1 MNTIKSALFTLFLS
15 LSINVYSQDLDLA
28 RAYFEKGEFEKSYE
42 LYKGLSKDGSS
53 ANNIHKQYLN
63 TMYRLKK
70 YDEAEKFLKK
80 QIKNNS
86 QQIAYKADYIELMK
100 LTNEEP
106 EKIATLQSDLI
117 DEAVEID
124 VNVYALQDYYYKI
137 NDYDFLI
144 KLLEKAK
151 RQDKTQTKFA
161 IQLARAY
168 LYNGEKDKML
178 EEILNY
184 GLMNQ
189 NSSYVKRTIQDNFR
203 EEEEFEKLEEVLYRK
218 IQENPNITYYNDIL
232 IWHFVQRK
240 NFRKAFSQARAV
252 DRRLRLEGQKVFEI
266 ASIAFQNKDY
276 KSASTMYEYVMKE
289 YPNGEYYP
297 YARRWLIQSKEE
309 VVKNT
314 YPVDLNDI
322 RDLIS
327 EYEQMFREVGNT
339 NKTLEAAKNVALL
352 KAFYLN
358 EHDEAIKILEDAI
371 SKAGSSQNFK
381 DECKIDMGDIYILK
395 NEPWESTLLYLQV
408 EKSQKEDKLGEI
420 AKLKGAKNY
429 YYKGDF
435 ELAKEVLD
443 ILKKATTR
451 EIANDA
457 MQLSL
462 LIQDNTGMDTS
473 KVAMED
479 FAKVDLLVFQN
490 KNEEALAD
498 LDTMLEKYKKHYLAD
513 EILWLRAR
521 TKLKMNRTDE
531 AISDLNLLLKDYSV
545 DILADDA
552 LFRLALLTEE
562 VKEDKSQAMKLY
574 RQLLRDY
581 PGSIFGVEA
590 RKRYRGLRGDF
601 IN

>member
-1 MNTIKSALFTLFLS
+1 MNTIKSALFTIFLS
-15 LSINVYSQDLDLA
+15 LSINAYSQDLDLA

-42 LYKGLSKDGSS
+42 LFKGLSREGSS
-53 ANNIHKQYLN
+53 ANNIHREYLS

-80 QIKNNS
+80 QIKNNN
-86 QQIAYKADYIELMK
+86 QQIAYKADYVELLK
-100 LTNEEP
+100 LENEEP
-106 EKIATLQSDLI
+106 EKIAKLQSELI
-117 DEAVEID
+117 EEAVEID

-151 RQDKTQTKFA
+151 KQDKTQTKFA

-168 LYNGEKDKML
+168 LYNGEKNKML

-184 GLMNQ
+184 GLVNQ
-189 NSSYVKRTIQDNFR
+189 NSSYVKATIQDSFK

-218 IQENPNITYYNDIL
+218 IQENPNIVYYNDIL

-276 KSASTMYEYVMKE
+276 KSASTMYEYVMNE

-309 VVKNT
+309 IVKNT
-314 YPVDLNDI
+314 YPIDLKDI
-322 RDLIS
+322 KDLIS

-358 EHDEAIKILEDAI
+358 EHDEAIQILEDAI
-371 SKAGSSQNFK
+371 SRAGSNQNFK

-420 AKLKGAKNY
+420 AKLRGAKNY

-473 KVAMED
+473 TVAMED

-498 LDTMLEKYKKHYLAD
+498 LDVMLEKYKKHYLAD

-521 TKLKMNRTDE
+521 TKLKMNKIDD
-531 AISDLNLLLKDYSV
+531 AIADLNLLIKDYTA

-552 LFRLALLTEE
+552 LFRLALLSEE
-562 VKEDKSQAMKLY
+562 VKDDKPEAMKLY
-574 RQLLRDY
+574 RKLLQDY

-601 IN
+601 LN

>member
-1 MNTIKSALFTLFLS
+1 MNTIKSALFTVFLS
-15 LSINVYSQDLDLA
+15 LSINAYSQDLDLA

-42 LYKGLSKDGSS
+42 LFKGLSKDGSS
-53 ANNIHKQYLN
+53 ANNIHKEYLS

-80 QIKNNS
+80 QIKNNN
-86 QQIAYKADYIELMK
+86 QQIAYKADYIELLK
-100 LTNEEP
+100 LENEEP
-106 EKIATLQSDLI
+106 EKIAKLQNELI
-117 DEAVEID
+117 EEAVEID

-137 NDYDFLI
+137 NDYIFLI
-144 KLLEKAK
+144 KLLEEARK
-151 RQDKTQTKFA
+151 QDKTQTKFA

-178 EEILNY
+178 EEVLNY
-184 GLMNQ
+184 GLVNQ
-189 NSSYVKRTIQDNFR
+189 NASYVKATIQDSFK
-203 EEEEFEKLEEVLYRK
+203 EEDEFEKLEEVLYRK
-218 IQENPNITYYNDIL
+218 IQENPNIVYYNDIL

-276 KSASTMYEYVMKE
+276 KSASTMYEYVMNE

-309 VVKNT
+309 IVKNT
-314 YPVDLNDI
+314 YPIDLTDI
-322 RDLIS
+322 KDLIG

-352 KAFYLN
+352 KSFYLN
-358 EHDEAIKILEDAI
+358 EHDEAIQILEDAI
-371 SKAGSSQNFK
+371 SRAGSNQNFK

-420 AKLKGAKNY
+420 AKLRGAKNY

-473 KVAMED
+473 TVAMED

-498 LDTMLEKYKKHYLAD
+498 LDVMLDKYKKHYLAD

-521 TKLKMNRTDE
+521 TKLKMNKIDE
-531 AISDLNLLLKDYSV
+531 AIADLNLLIKDYSV

-562 VKEDKSQAMKLY
+562 LKEDKPEAMKLY
-574 RQLLRDY
+574 RKLLQDY

>member
-1 MNTIKSALFTLFLS
+1 MNTIKSALFTVFLI
-15 LSINVYSQDLDLA
+15 LSIGAFSQEVDLA
-28 RAYFEKGEFEKSYE
+28 RTYFEKGEFEKSYD
-42 LYKGLSKDGSS
+42 LFKNLSKDESV
-53 ANNIHKQYLN
+53 ANNIHKEYLAA
-63 TMYRLKK
+63 MYRLKK

-86 QQIAYKADYIELMK
+86 QMIAYKADHIELMK
-100 LTNEEP
+100 LTSESP
-106 EKIATLQSDLI
+106 EKITKAQSDLLN
-117 DEAVEID
+117 EAIQID

-137 NDYDFLI
+137 NDYDTLI
-144 KLLEKAK
+144 KLLETAK
-151 RQDKTQTKFA
+151 QADKSQSKFA

-168 LYNGEKDKML
+168 LYNGEKYKML
-178 EEILNY
+178 EEVLNY

-189 NSSYVKRTIQDNFR
+189 NTGYVQATIQDNFR
-203 EEEEFEKLEEVLYRK
+203 EEEEFEKLEAIFYQK
-218 IQENPNITYYNDIL
+218 IQENPNIVYYNDLL
-232 IWHFVQRK
+232 IWHFIQRK
-240 NFRKAFSQARAV
+240 NFRKAFAQARAV

-266 ASIAFQNKDY
+266 ASIAFQNKDF
-276 KSASTMYEYVMKE
+276 KNAATMYEYIMKE

-309 VVKNT
+309 IVKTT
-314 YPVDLNDI
+314 YPIDLKDI
-322 RDLIS
+322 KDLIA

-339 NKTLEAAKNVALL
+339 NKTLEAARNVALL
-352 KAFYLN
+352 KAFYLD
-358 EHDEAIKILEDAI
+358 EHDEAIKILEDAVNR
-371 SKAGSSQNFK
+371 AGSNQNFK

-420 AKLKGAKNY
+420 AKLRGAKNY

-473 KVAMED
+473 TVAMED

-490 KNEEALAD
+490 KNEEALAE
-498 LDTMLEKYKKHYLAD
+498 LNVMLEKYKKHYLAD
-513 EILWLRAR
+513 EILLLRAK
-521 TKLKMNRTDE
+521 TKLKMNQIE
-531 AISDLNLLLKDYSV
+531 EGMADLNLLITDYSV

-552 LFRLALLTEE
+552 LFLLATLTEE
-562 VKEDKSQAMKLY
+562 VKSDKGEAMKLY
-574 RQLLRDY
+574 RKLLADY
-581 PGSIFGVEA
+581 PGSIYGVEA
-590 RKRYRGLRGDF
+590 RKRYRLLRGDF
-601 IN
+601 VN

>member
-1 MNTIKSALFTLFLS
+1 MNTIKSALFTVFLS
-15 LSINVYSQDLDLA
+15 LSINVYSQDLA
-28 RAYFEKGEFEKSYE
+28 RAYFGKGEFEKSYE
-42 LYKGLSKDGSS
+42 LFKGLAKDGSS
-53 ANNIHKQYLN
+53 ANNIHKEYLS

-80 QIKNNS
+80 QIKNNN
-86 QQIAYKADYIELMK
+86 QQIAYKADYVELLK
-100 LTNEEP
+100 LINEDP
-106 EKIATLQSDLI
+106 EKISKLQSELI
-117 DEAVEID
+117 EEAVEVD
-124 VNVYALQDYYYKI
+124 VNVYALQDYYYQI

-151 RQDKTQTKFA
+151 NQDKTQIKFA

-168 LYNGEKDKML
+168 LYNGEKNKML

-189 NSSYVKRTIQDNFR
+189 NSSYVKATIQDNFK
-203 EEEEFEKLEEVLYRK
+203 EEDEFEKLEEVLYRK
-218 IQENPNITYYNDIL
+218 IQENPNIVYYNDIL

-240 NFRKAFSQARAV
+240 NFRKAFIQARAV

-276 KSASTMYEYVMKE
+276 KSASTMYEYVMTE

-309 VVKNT
+309 IVKNT
-314 YPVDLNDI
+314 YPIDLKDI
-322 RDLIS
+322 KDLIG
-327 EYEQMFREVGNT
+327 EYEQMFREVGST

-352 KAFYLN
+352 KAFYLS
-358 EHDEAIKILEDAI
+358 EHDEAIQILEDAI
-371 SKAGSSQNFK
+371 SNAGSNQNFK

-420 AKLKGAKNY
+420 AKLRGAKNY

-473 KVAMED
+473 TVAMED

-498 LDTMLEKYKKHYLAD
+498 LDVMLEKYKKHYLAD

-521 TKLKMNRTDE
+521 TKLKMNKIDD
-531 AISDLNLLLKDYSV
+531 AIADLNLLIKDYSI

-562 VKEDKSQAMKLY
+562 MKEDKPEAMKLY
-574 RQLLRDY
+574 RKLLQDY

>member
-1 MNTIKSALFTLFLS
+1 MNTIKSALFTVFLS
-15 LSINVYSQDLDLA
+15 LSINAYSQDLDLA

-42 LYKGLSKDGSS
+42 LFKGLSKDGSS
-53 ANNIHKQYLN
+53 ANNIHKEYLS

-80 QIKNNS
+80 QMKNNN
-86 QQIAYKADYIELMK
+86 QLIAYKADYVELLK
-100 LTNEEP
+100 LKNENP
-106 EKIATLQSDLI
+106 EKVAKLQSELI
-117 DEAVEID
+117 EEAVEVD
-124 VNVYALQDYYYKI
+124 VNVYALQDYYYQI

-151 RQDKTQTKFA
+151 KQDKTQTKFA

-184 GLMNQ
+184 GLINQ
-189 NSSYVKRTIQDNFR
+189 NSSYVKATIQDNFK
-203 EEEEFEKLEEVLYRK
+203 EEDEFEKLEKVLYRK
-218 IQENPNITYYNDIL
+218 IQENPNIVYYNDIL

-240 NFRKAFSQARAV
+240 NFRKAFTQARAV

-266 ASIAFQNKDY
+266 ASIAFQNRDY
-276 KSASTMYEYVMKE
+276 KSASTMYTYVMTE

-309 VVKNT
+309 IVKNT
-314 YPVDLNDI
+314 YPIDLKDI
-322 RDLIS
+322 KDLIG
-327 EYEQMFREVGNT
+327 EYEQMFREVGST

-358 EHDEAIKILEDAI
+358 EHDEAIQILEDAI
-371 SKAGSSQNFK
+371 SSAGSNQNFK

-420 AKLKGAKNY
+420 AKLRGAKNY

-473 KVAMED
+473 TVAMED
-479 FAKVDLLVFQN
+479 FAQVDLLVFQN
-490 KNEEALAD
+490 KNEEALAS
-498 LDTMLEKYKKHYLAD
+498 LDVMLEKYKKHYLAD

-521 TKLKMNRTDE
+521 TKLKMNKIDD
-531 AISDLNLLLKDYSV
+531 AIADLNLLIKDYSI

-562 VKEDKSQAMKLY
+562 MKEDKPEAMKLY
-574 RQLLRDY
+574 RKLLKDY

>member
-15 LSINVYSQDLDLA
+15 FSFNVYAQDIDLA

-42 LYKGLSKDGSS
+42 LYKNLSKDKS
-53 ANNIHKQYLN
+53 AANSIHKEYIS

-80 QIKNNS
+80 QIKYNS
-86 QQIAYKADYIELMK
+86 NFIVYKADYIELMK
-100 LTNEEP
+100 LTEENQQVIV
-106 EKIATLQSDLI
+106 KAQNDLI
-117 DEAVEID
+117 REAVEVD
-124 VNVYALQDYYYKI
+124 GNVYALQDYYYKI
-137 NDYDFLI
+137 NEYTFLI
-144 KLLEKAK
+144 KLLESA
-151 RQDKTQTKFA
+151 RQADKSQTKFA

-168 LYNGEKDKML
+168 LYNGEKSKML
-178 EEILNY
+178 EEVLNY
-184 GLMNQ
+184 GLINQ
-189 NSSYVKRTIQDNFR
+189 NSSYVKRTIQDNFK
-203 EEEEFEKLEEVLYRK
+203 EEKEFEELELVLYQK
-218 IQENPNITYYNDIL
+218 IQENPGVVYYNDIL

-276 KSASTMYEYVMKE
+276 KNAATMYEYVMKE
-289 YPNGEYYP
+289 YPTGEYYP

-314 YPVDLNDI
+314 YPIDI
-322 RDLIS
+322 EDIKDLIS
-327 EYEQMFREVGNT
+327 EYEQLFKEVRNT

-371 SKAGSSQNFK
+371 NRAGSNQNFK

-473 KVAMED
+473 TVAMED

-490 KNEEALAD
+490 KNEEALKE
-498 LDTMLEKYKKHYLAD
+498 LDNMLPKYKKHYLAD
-513 EILWLRAR
+513 EILWLRAK
-521 TKLKMNRTDE
+521 TKLNMNKIDA
-531 AISDLNLLLKDYSV
+531 AIDDLNLLITDYGV

-552 LFRLALLTEE
+552 LFKLAILTEE
-562 VKEDKSQAMKLY
+562 VKDNKTEAMKLY
-574 RQLLRDY
+574 RKLLQDY

-590 RKRYRGLRGDF
+590 RKRYRILRGDF

>member
-371 SKAGSSQNFK
+371 SKAGSNQNFK

-562 VKEDKSQAMKLY
+562 VKEDKSEAMKLY

>member
-1 MNTIKSALFTLFLS
+1 MNTIKSALFTVFLS
-15 LSINVYSQDLDLA
+15 LSINAYSQDLDLA

-42 LYKGLSKDGSS
+42 LFKGLSKDGSS
-53 ANNIHKQYLN
+53 ANNIHKEYLS

-80 QIKNNS
+80 QIKNNN
-86 QQIAYKADYIELMK
+86 QQIAYKADYIELLK
-100 LTNEEP
+100 LENEEP
-106 EKIATLQSDLI
+106 EKIAKLQNELI
-117 DEAVEID
+117 EEAMEID

-137 NDYDFLI
+137 NDYIFLI
-144 KLLEKAK
+144 KLLEEARK
-151 RQDKTQTKFA
+151 QDKTQTKFA

-178 EEILNY
+178 EEVLNY
-184 GLMNQ
+184 GLVNQ
-189 NSSYVKRTIQDNFR
+189 NASYVKATIQDSFK
-203 EEEEFEKLEEVLYRK
+203 EEDEFEKLEEVLYRK
-218 IQENPNITYYNDIL
+218 IQENPNIVYYNDIL

-276 KSASTMYEYVMKE
+276 KSASTMYEYVMNE

-309 VVKNT
+309 IVKNT
-314 YPVDLNDI
+314 YPIDLTDI
-322 RDLIS
+322 KDLIG

-352 KAFYLN
+352 KSFYLN
-358 EHDEAIKILEDAI
+358 EHDEAIQILEDAI
-371 SKAGSSQNFK
+371 SRAGSNQNFK

-420 AKLKGAKNY
+420 AKLRGAKNY

-473 KVAMED
+473 TVAMED

-498 LDTMLEKYKKHYLAD
+498 LDVMLDKYKKHYLAD

-521 TKLKMNRTDE
+521 TKLKMNKIDE
-531 AISDLNLLLKDYSV
+531 AIADLNLLIKDYSV

-562 VKEDKSQAMKLY
+562 LKEDKPEAMKLY
-574 RQLLRDY
+574 RKLLQDY

>member
-1 MNTIKSALFTLFLS
+1 
-15 LSINVYSQDLDLA
+15 
-28 RAYFEKGEFEKSYE
+28 
-42 LYKGLSKDGSS
+42 
-53 ANNIHKQYLN
+53 
-63 TMYRLKK
+63 MYRLKK

-80 QIKNNS
+80 QIKNNN
-86 QQIAYKADYIELMK
+86 QQIAYKADYVELLK
-100 LTNEEP
+100 LINEDP
-106 EKIATLQSDLI
+106 EEIFKLQSELI
-117 DEAVEID
+117 EEAVEVD
-124 VNVYALQDYYYKI
+124 VNVYALQDYYYQI

-151 RQDKTQTKFA
+151 KQDKTQIKFA

-168 LYNGEKDKML
+168 LYNGEKNKML

-189 NSSYVKRTIQDNFR
+189 NSSYVKATIQDNFK
-203 EEEEFEKLEEVLYRK
+203 EEDEFEKLEEVLYRK
-218 IQENPNITYYNDIL
+218 IQENPNIVYYNDIL

-240 NFRKAFSQARAV
+240 NFRKAFIQARAV

-276 KSASTMYEYVMKE
+276 KSASTMYEYVMTE

-309 VVKNT
+309 IVKNT
-314 YPVDLNDI
+314 YPIDLKDI
-322 RDLIS
+322 KDLIG
-327 EYEQMFREVGNT
+327 EYEQMFREVGST

-352 KAFYLN
+352 KAFYLS
-358 EHDEAIKILEDAI
+358 EHDEAIQILEDAI
-371 SKAGSSQNFK
+371 SNAGSNQNFK

-420 AKLKGAKNY
+420 AKLRGAKNY

-473 KVAMED
+473 TVAMED

-498 LDTMLEKYKKHYLAD
+498 LDVMLEKYKKHYLAD

-521 TKLKMNRTDE
+521 TKLKMNKIDD
-531 AISDLNLLLKDYSV
+531 AIADLNLLIKDYSI

-562 VKEDKSQAMKLY
+562 MKEDKPEAMKLY
-574 RQLLRDY
+574 RKLLQDY

>member
-1 MNTIKSALFTLFLS
+1 MNTIKSALFTVFLS
-15 LSINVYSQDLDLA
+15 LSINAYSQDLDLA
-28 RAYFEKGEFEKSYE
+28 RVYFGKGEFEKSYE
-42 LYKGLSKDGSS
+42 LFKGLSKDGSS
-53 ANNIHKQYLN
+53 ANNIHKEYLS

-80 QIKNNS
+80 QIKNNN
-86 QQIAYKADYIELMK
+86 QQIAYKADYVELLK
-100 LTNEEP
+100 LINEDP
-106 EKIATLQSDLI
+106 EKIFKLQSELI
-117 DEAVEID
+117 EEAVEVD
-124 VNVYALQDYYYKI
+124 VNVYALQDYYYQI

-151 RQDKTQTKFA
+151 KQDKTQIKFA

-168 LYNGEKDKML
+168 LYNGEKNKML

-189 NSSYVKRTIQDNFR
+189 NSSYVKATIQDNFK
-203 EEEEFEKLEEVLYRK
+203 EEDEFEKLEEVLYRK
-218 IQENPNITYYNDIL
+218 IQENPNIVYYNDIL

-240 NFRKAFSQARAV
+240 NFRKAFIQARAV

-276 KSASTMYEYVMKE
+276 KSASTMYEYVMTE

-309 VVKNT
+309 IVKNT
-314 YPVDLNDI
+314 YPIDLKDI
-322 RDLIS
+322 KDLIG
-327 EYEQMFREVGNT
+327 EYEQMFREVGST

-352 KAFYLN
+352 KAFYLS
-358 EHDEAIKILEDAI
+358 EHDEAIQILEDAI
-371 SKAGSSQNFK
+371 SNAGSNQNFK

-420 AKLKGAKNY
+420 AKLRGAKNY

-473 KVAMED
+473 TVAMED

-498 LDTMLEKYKKHYLAD
+498 LDVMLEKYKKHYLAD

-521 TKLKMNRTDE
+521 TKLKMNKIDD
-531 AISDLNLLLKDYSV
+531 AIADLNLLIKDYSI

-562 VKEDKSQAMKLY
+562 MKEDKPEAMKLY
-574 RQLLRDY
+574 RKLLQDY

>member
-1 MNTIKSALFTLFLS
+1 MNTIKSALFTVFLI
-15 LSINVYSQDLDLA
+15 LSIGAFSQEVDLA
-28 RAYFEKGEFEKSYE
+28 RTYFEKGEFEKSYD
-42 LYKGLSKDGSS
+42 LFKNLSKDESV
-53 ANNIHKQYLN
+53 ANNIHKEYLAA
-63 TMYRLKK
+63 MYRLKK

-86 QQIAYKADYIELMK
+86 QMIAYKADYIELMK
-100 LTNEEP
+100 LTSESP
-106 EKIATLQSDLI
+106 EKITKAQSDLLN
-117 DEAVEID
+117 EAIQID

-137 NDYDFLI
+137 NDYDTLI
-144 KLLEKAK
+144 KLLETAK
-151 RQDKTQTKFA
+151 QADKSQSKFA

-168 LYNGEKDKML
+168 LYNGEKYKML
-178 EEILNY
+178 EEVLNY

-189 NSSYVKRTIQDNFR
+189 NTGYVQATIQDNFR
-203 EEEEFEKLEEVLYRK
+203 EEEEFEKLEAIFYQK
-218 IQENPNITYYNDIL
+218 IQENPNIVYYNDLL
-232 IWHFVQRK
+232 IWHFIQRK
-240 NFRKAFSQARAV
+240 NFRKAFAQARAV

-266 ASIAFQNKDY
+266 ASIAFQNKDF
-276 KSASTMYEYVMKE
+276 KNAATMYEYIMKE

-309 VVKNT
+309 IVKTT
-314 YPVDLNDI
+314 YPIDLKDI
-322 RDLIS
+322 KDLIA

-339 NKTLEAAKNVALL
+339 NKTLEAARNVALL
-352 KAFYLN
+352 KAFYLD
-358 EHDEAIKILEDAI
+358 EHDEAIKILEDAVNR
-371 SKAGSSQNFK
+371 AGSNQNFK

-420 AKLKGAKNY
+420 AKLRGAKNY

-473 KVAMED
+473 TVAMED

-490 KNEEALAD
+490 KNEEALAE
-498 LDTMLEKYKKHYLAD
+498 LNVMLEKYKKHYLAD
-513 EILWLRAR
+513 EILLLRAK
-521 TKLKMNRTDE
+521 TKLKMNQIE
-531 AISDLNLLLKDYSV
+531 EGMADLNLLITDYSV

-552 LFRLALLTEE
+552 LFLLATLTEE
-562 VKEDKSQAMKLY
+562 VKSDKGEAMKLY
-574 RQLLRDY
+574 RKLLADY
-581 PGSIFGVEA
+581 PGSIYGVEA
-590 RKRYRGLRGDF
+590 RKRYRLLRGDF
-601 IN
+601 VN

>member
-1 MNTIKSALFTLFLS
+1 
-15 LSINVYSQDLDLA
+15 
-28 RAYFEKGEFEKSYE
+28 
-42 LYKGLSKDGSS
+42 
-53 ANNIHKQYLN
+53 
-63 TMYRLKK
+63 
-70 YDEAEKFLKK
+70 
-80 QIKNNS
+80 
-86 QQIAYKADYIELMK
+86 
-100 LTNEEP
+100 
-106 EKIATLQSDLI
+106 
-117 DEAVEID
+117 
-124 VNVYALQDYYYKI
+124 
-137 NDYDFLI
+137 
-144 KLLEKAK
+144 
-151 RQDKTQTKFA
+151 
-161 IQLARAY
+161 
-168 LYNGEKDKML
+168 
-178 EEILNY
+178 
-184 GLMNQ
+184 MNQ
-189 NSSYVKRTIQDNFR
+189 NSSYVKATIQDNFK
-203 EEEEFEKLEEVLYRK
+203 EEDEFEKLEEVLYRK
-218 IQENPNITYYNDIL
+218 IQENPNIVYYNDIL

-276 KSASTMYEYVMKE
+276 KSASTMYEYVMNE

-309 VVKNT
+309 IVKNT
-314 YPVDLNDI
+314 YPIDLKDI
-322 RDLIS
+322 QDLIG

-339 NKTLEAAKNVALL
+339 NKTLEASKNVALL

-358 EHDEAIKILEDAI
+358 EHDEAIQILEDAI
-371 SKAGSSQNFK
+371 SRAGSNQNFK

-420 AKLKGAKNY
+420 AKLRGAKNY

-473 KVAMED
+473 TVAMED

-498 LDTMLEKYKKHYLAD
+498 LDVMLDKYKKHYLAD

-521 TKLKMNRTDE
+521 TKLKMNKIDE
-531 AISDLNLLLKDYSV
+531 AIADLNLLIKDYSV

-562 VKEDKSQAMKLY
+562 LKEDKPEAMKLY
-574 RQLLRDY
+574 RKLLQDY

>member
-1 MNTIKSALFTLFLS
+1 LS
-15 LSINVYSQDLDLA
+15 
-28 RAYFEKGEFEKSYE
+28 
-42 LYKGLSKDGSS
+42 
-53 ANNIHKQYLN
+53 

-80 QIKNNS
+80 QIKNNN
-86 QQIAYKADYIELMK
+86 QQIAYKADYVELLK
-100 LTNEEP
+100 LINEDP
-106 EKIATLQSDLI
+106 EKISKLQSELI
-117 DEAVEID
+117 EEAVEVD
-124 VNVYALQDYYYKI
+124 VNVYALQDYYYQI

-151 RQDKTQTKFA
+151 KQDKTQIKFA

-168 LYNGEKDKML
+168 LYNGEKNKML

-189 NSSYVKRTIQDNFR
+189 NSSYVKATIQDNFK
-203 EEEEFEKLEEVLYRK
+203 EEDEFEKLEEVLYRK
-218 IQENPNITYYNDIL
+218 IQENPNIVYYNDIL

-240 NFRKAFSQARAV
+240 NFRKAFIQARAV

-276 KSASTMYEYVMKE
+276 KSASTMYEYVMTE

-309 VVKNT
+309 IVKNT
-314 YPVDLNDI
+314 YPIDLKDI
-322 RDLIS
+322 KDLIG
-327 EYEQMFREVGNT
+327 EYEQMFREVGST

-352 KAFYLN
+352 KAFYLS
-358 EHDEAIKILEDAI
+358 EHDEAIQILEDAI
-371 SKAGSSQNFK
+371 SNAGSNQNFK

-420 AKLKGAKNY
+420 AKLRGAKNY

-473 KVAMED
+473 TVAMED

-498 LDTMLEKYKKHYLAD
+498 LNVMLEKYKKHYLAD

-521 TKLKMNRTDE
+521 TKLKMNKIDD
-531 AISDLNLLLKDYSV
+531 AIADLNLLIKDYSI

-562 VKEDKSQAMKLY
+562 MKEDKPEAMKLY
-574 RQLLRDY
+574 RKLLQDY

>member
-1 MNTIKSALFTLFLS
+1 MNTIKSALFTVFLI
-15 LSINVYSQDLDLA
+15 LSISAFSQEVDLA
-28 RAYFEKGEFEKSYE
+28 RAYFEKGEFEKSYD
-42 LYKGLSKDGSS
+42 LFKNLSKDESA
-53 ANNIHKQYLN
+53 ANNIHKEYIA

-70 YDEAEKFLKK
+70 YDEAEKFIKK

-86 QQIAYKADYIELMK
+86 EMIVYKADYIELMK
-100 LTNEEP
+100 LTNENP
-106 EKIATLQSDLI
+106 EKIIKAQSDLLN
-117 DEAVEID
+117 EAIQID

-137 NDYDFLI
+137 NDYDTLI
-144 KLLEKAK
+144 KLLETAK
-151 RQDKTQTKFA
+151 QADKSQSKFA

-168 LYNGEKDKML
+168 LYNGEKYKML
-178 EEILNY
+178 EEVLNY

-189 NSSYVKRTIQDNFR
+189 NTAYVQQTIQDNFR
-203 EEEEFEKLEEVLYRK
+203 EEEEFEQLESIFYQK
-218 IQENPNITYYNDIL
+218 IQENPNIVYYNDL
-232 IWHFVQRK
+232 LTWHFIQRK
-240 NFRKAFSQARAV
+240 NFRKAFAQARAV

-266 ASIAFQNKDY
+266 ASIAFQNRDFKT
-276 KSASTMYEYVMKE
+276 ASTMYEYVMKE

-309 VVKNT
+309 IVKTT
-314 YPVDLNDI
+314 YPIDLKDI
-322 RDLIS
+322 KDLIA

-339 NKTLEAAKNVALL
+339 NKTLEAARNVALL
-352 KAFYLN
+352 KAFYLD
-358 EHDEAIKILEDAI
+358 EHDEAIKILEDAV
-371 SKAGSSQNFK
+371 SRAGSNQNFK

-420 AKLKGAKNY
+420 AKLRGAKNY

-473 KVAMED
+473 TVAMED

-490 KNEEALAD
+490 KNEEALAE
-498 LDTMLEKYKKHYLAD
+498 LNVMLEKYKKHYLAD
-513 EILWLRAR
+513 EILLLRAK
-521 TKLKMNRTDE
+521 TKLKMNQIE
-531 AISDLNLLLKDYSV
+531 EGMADLNLLITDYSV

-552 LFRLALLTEE
+552 LFLLATLTEE
-562 VKEDKSQAMKLY
+562 VKSDKAEAMKLY
-574 RQLLRDY
+574 RKLLADY

-590 RKRYRGLRGDF
+590 RKRYRLLRGDF
-601 IN
+601 VN

>member
-1 MNTIKSALFTLFLS
+1 MNTIKSALFTVFLI
-15 LSINVYSQDLDLA
+15 LSISAFSQEVDLA
-28 RAYFEKGEFEKSYE
+28 RAYFEKGEFEKSYD
-42 LYKGLSKDGSS
+42 LFKNLSKDESA
-53 ANNIHKQYLN
+53 ANNIHKEYIA

-70 YDEAEKFLKK
+70 YDEAEKFIKK

-86 QQIAYKADYIELMK
+86 EMIVYKADYIELMK
-100 LTNEEP
+100 LTNENP
-106 EKIATLQSDLI
+106 EKIIKAQSDLLN
-117 DEAVEID
+117 EAIQID

-137 NDYDFLI
+137 NDYDTLI
-144 KLLEKAK
+144 KLLETAK
-151 RQDKTQTKFA
+151 QADKSQSKFA

-168 LYNGEKDKML
+168 LYNGEKYKML
-178 EEILNY
+178 EEVLSY

-189 NSSYVKRTIQDNFR
+189 NTAYVQQTIQDNFR
-203 EEEEFEKLEEVLYRK
+203 EEEEFEQLESIFYQK
-218 IQENPNITYYNDIL
+218 IQENPNIVYYNDL
-232 IWHFVQRK
+232 LTWHFIQRK
-240 NFRKAFSQARAV
+240 NFRKAFAQARAV

-266 ASIAFQNKDY
+266 ASIAFQNRDFKT
-276 KSASTMYEYVMKE
+276 ASTMYEYVMKE

-309 VVKNT
+309 IVKTT
-314 YPVDLNDI
+314 YPIDLKDI
-322 RDLIS
+322 KDLIA

-339 NKTLEAAKNVALL
+339 NKTLEAARNVALL
-352 KAFYLN
+352 KAFYLD
-358 EHDEAIKILEDAI
+358 EHDEAIKILEDAV
-371 SKAGSSQNFK
+371 SRAGSNQNFK

-420 AKLKGAKNY
+420 AKLRGAKNY

-473 KVAMED
+473 TVAMED

-490 KNEEALAD
+490 KNEEALAE
-498 LDTMLEKYKKHYLAD
+498 LNVMLEKYKKHYLAD
-513 EILWLRAR
+513 EILLLRAK
-521 TKLKMNRTDE
+521 TKLKMNQIE
-531 AISDLNLLLKDYSV
+531 EGMADLNLLITDYSV

-552 LFRLALLTEE
+552 LFLLATLTEE
-562 VKEDKSQAMKLY
+562 VKSDKAEAMKLY
-574 RQLLRDY
+574 RKLLADY

-590 RKRYRGLRGDF
+590 RKRYRLLRGDF
-601 IN
+601 VN